1 MDKPLPLNSS
11 MPIEISYFEPGK
23 PVLLSLKVAPG
34 TTAQQALLQSDLS
47 KYFPHLDVATHKIGI
62 FGKVVPPDY
71 VLKPKD
77 RIEVYRPLLADPKAS
92 RRKRAEQQEK
102 EG

>member
-1 MDKPLPLNSS
+1 MDKPLPLDNS

-23 PVLLSLKVAPG
+23 PLLLSMTVAPG
-34 TTAQQALLQSDLS
+34 TTAQQALLQSDLG
-47 KYFPHLDVATHKIGI
+47 KHFPHLDVTTHKIGI

-92 RRKRAEQQEK
+92 RRKRAEKQEK
-102 EG
+102 SG